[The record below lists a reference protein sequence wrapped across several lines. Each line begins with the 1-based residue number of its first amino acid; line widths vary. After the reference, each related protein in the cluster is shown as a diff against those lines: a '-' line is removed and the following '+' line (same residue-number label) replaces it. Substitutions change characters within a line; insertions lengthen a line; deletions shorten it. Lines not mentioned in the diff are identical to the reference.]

1 MLMEILLIE
10 VATIK
15 INKEDITIPNPPIF
29 SPASGSQTVTIS
41 TNHPTQTINI
51 DVEAT
56 DDDSGVNRVV
66 MQRPATDNRGIV
78 TETLPANSATNNVYS
93 FTGITYNFA
102 DYNTVS
108 ASQNF
113 TENILFTIIDNNGKS
128 KDGNYSVSVEREEN
142 GAPDVTVTTKI
153 NGVDVD
159 VENRIINLSSTNL
172 SDTITFVIDASDVNG
187 IGSISMPGAQLVNSP
202 NVFSKVINYDPAKTS
217 RYGDSGETISFLVI
231 VKDVYNNE
239 TQETVSF
246 IVKQNNDAA
255 PIIQDIFLDKTSIT
269 LNESNLTNDTVRV
282 TVLATDADFRAVTLP
297 GLGHTLTSPNLL
309 QNEL

>member
-1 MLMEILLIE
+1 M
-10 VATIK
+10 
-15 INKEDITIPNPPIF
+15 
-29 SPASGSQTVTIS
+29 
-41 TNHPTQTINI
+41 
-51 DVEAT
+51 
-56 DDDSGVNRVV
+56 
-66 MQRPATDNRGIV
+66 
-78 TETLPANSATNNVYS
+78 
-93 FTGITYNFA
+93 
-102 DYNTVS
+102 
-108 ASQNF
+108 
-113 TENILFTIIDNNGKS
+113 
-128 KDGNYSVSVEREEN
+128 
-142 GAPDVTVTTKI
+142 
-153 NGVDVD
+153 
-159 VENRIINLSSTNL
+159 ENRIINLSSTNL

-297 GLGHTLTSPNLL
+297 GLGHTLTSPNLPAERIVKAVDEYGIFDSETNEYKFVWELTYQYDDFTHFSNATGESDLTETITVQITDGTRFQTADVDLTIIRNDIVLPIIKNATRL
-309 QNEL
+309 QQLQPAYTASVADDTTFTITASDPEVTHTLRFNLDAKVVDNGSGLRSVTAKFYKKMMKIML